1 MDNISRLNS
10 NARKELCCGQFKY
23 NDMNVCL
30 QDEVRNMVKDYNP
43 VKVSLQVKEDRTY
56 VSYPHVLIAV

>member
-1 MDNISRLNS
+1 
-10 NARKELCCGQFKY
+10 
-23 NDMNVCL
+23 MNVCL

-56 VSYPHVLIAV
+56 VSYPHVLIAKARQIINRFLLIWNDNSVSGYSA

>member
-1 MDNISRLNS
+1 
-10 NARKELCCGQFKY
+10 
-23 NDMNVCL
+23 MNVCL

-56 VSYPHVLIAV
+56 VSYAHLLLSKTQDKSLIVSF